1 MEVMADII
9 VKKNKQKV
17 NDGGHNAFGV
27 DVDPNKTLK
36 HCTNPDG
43 SSDTY
48 HKEQKISY
56 DDYVSELESR
66 YHKNTQGKNLGSSGI
81 GLFSGFGK
89 GTLNKNK

>member
-1 MEVMADII
+1 MVMNNII
-9 VKKNKQKV
+9 VKKGKQKV

-48 HKEQKISY
+48 HKDQKISY
-56 DDYVSELESR
+56 DDYVSELEGR
-66 YHKNTQGKNLGSSGI
+66 YHKNTQGKSLGSVGV
-81 GLFSGFGK
+81 FSGFGK

>member
-1 MEVMADII
+1 MSEII
-9 VKKNKQKV
+9 VKKDKV
-17 NDGGHNAFGV
+17 KINDGGHDAFGV
-27 DVDPNKTLK
+27 NVDPNKTLK

-48 HKEQKISY
+48 HKDQKINY

-66 YHKNTQGKNLGSSGI
+66 YHKKSQGKNLESAGL
-81 GLFSGFGK
+81 GLFAGFGK

>member
-1 MEVMADII
+1 MADII
-9 VKKNKQKV
+9 VNKHKSKI

-43 SSDTY
+43 SSSTY
-48 HKEQKISY
+48 HKDQSINY

-66 YHKNTQGKNLGSSGI
+66 YHKSAQGKNLADTGI